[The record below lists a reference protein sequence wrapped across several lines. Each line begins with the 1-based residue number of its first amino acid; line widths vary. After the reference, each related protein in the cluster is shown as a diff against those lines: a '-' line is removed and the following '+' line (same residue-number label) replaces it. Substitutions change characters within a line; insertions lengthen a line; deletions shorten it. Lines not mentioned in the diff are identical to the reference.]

1 MTTTVKPVHRLP
13 LQPLTAVAVLRNV
26 AKPELATATLARL
39 VEVDPALTAMVLRMA
54 NSPLFG
60 FNGRVSSARQA
71 TVLLGTKTVGSL
83 AVGGTASLVFGTLDS
98 PVAPGA
104 WAHTVAV
111 ACGAAAIARFDGVNP
126 EEAFTAGLLHNAAM
140 FVQSPSGPDPR
151 GCDDVEDGD
160 TCTDDHCLAARSAD
174 LLKSW
179 GLPSTLVRAVR
190 QHAAPLAGVPDALAR
205 TVVIG
210 HALAPAVEEIAH
222 AAPISPREAF
232 AATGLGATRFD
243 EVVGSIRRDVD
254 GIATFL
260 ETEAA

>member
-26 AKPELATATLARL
+26 AKPEVATTTLARL

-111 ACGAAAIARFDGVNP
+111 ACSAAAIARLDGVNP

-140 FVQSPSGPDPR
+140 FVQMTNDQASPS
-151 GCDDVEDGD
+151 CEDVGEGD
-160 TCTDDHCLAARSAD
+160 SCTDDDCLAGRSAD

-179 GLPSTLVRAVR
+179 GLPSNLVRAVR
-190 QHAAPLAGVPDALAR
+190 QHAAPIGGVTDQLAR

-210 HALAPAVEEIAH
+210 HALAPAVEEVAH
-222 AAPISPREAF
+222 TGSMSPREAF
-232 AATGLGATRFD
+232 AATGLGSNRFD

-254 GIATFL
+254 GIANFL
-260 ETEAA
+260 ETEAV